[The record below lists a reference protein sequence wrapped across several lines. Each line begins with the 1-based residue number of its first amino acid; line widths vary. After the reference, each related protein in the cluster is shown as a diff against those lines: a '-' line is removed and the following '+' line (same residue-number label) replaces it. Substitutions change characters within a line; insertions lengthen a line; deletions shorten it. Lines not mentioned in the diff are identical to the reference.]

1 MGSPLFLLRD
11 EPQLFLAFVIAVI
24 VGITFHEFSHA
35 AVASLQGDQ
44 TARSQGRLT
53 LNPISHL
60 DPLGSIAIIVAGIGW
75 GRPVPVNPS
84 SMRNRR
90 FGGVLVG
97 LAGPAANFLVALVA
111 AVAFRVVYPA
121 VGTSF
126 DVGFSLNLLNM
137 LVTINVVLGVFN
149 LLPIP
154 PLDGSTLLSLVL
166 PPSRQNIVAF
176 LNQYGIFLLLG
187 LLILAPNLLTP
198 IFRAITQALYG
209 LVATPDAGYHR
220 PAAPNSPVPPFHP
233 HSRVDL
239 SIRLWIDK

>member
-11 EPQLFLAFVIAVI
+11 PQLFAAFLIAVI
-24 VGITFHEFSHA
+24 IGITFHEFSHA

-60 DPLGSIAIIVAGIGW
+60 DPLGSIALIVAGFGW
-75 GRPVPVNPS
+75 GRPVPVTPS
-84 SMRNRR
+84 RLRSGRL
-90 FGGVLVG
+90 GHVLVG
-97 LAGPAANFLVALVA
+97 LAGPAANFVVALVA
-111 AVAFRVVYPA
+111 AVGLRIAYPTA
-121 VGTSF
+121 GTTL
-126 DVGFSLNLLNM
+126 DVGFTVTLLSM
-137 LVTINVVLGVFN
+137 IVTINVVLGVFN

-154 PLDGSTLLSLVL
+154 PLDGSTLLSIAL

-198 IFRAITQALYG
+198 IFQAITEALYG
-209 LVATPDAGYHR
+209 LVGL
-220 PAAPNSPVPPFHP
+220 PVG
-233 HSRVDL
+233 
-239 SIRLWIDK
+239 

>member
-1 MGSPLFLLRD
+1 MGSPLFWLRD
-11 EPQLFLAFVIAVI
+11 EPQLFVAFVIAVI

-44 TARSQGRLT
+44 TARSEGRLT

-75 GRPVPVNPS
+75 GRPVPVNPTRLRS
-84 SMRNRR
+84 RR
-90 FGGVLVG
+90 FGAVMVG
-97 LAGPAANFLVALVA
+97 LAGPAANFVVALAA
-111 AVAFRVVYPA
+111 AVAFRIAYPA
-121 VGTSF
+121 IGATF
-126 DVGFSLNLLNM
+126 DVGFSVTLLDM
-137 LVTINVVLGVFN
+137 LVTINVILGVFN

-154 PLDGSTLLSLVL
+154 PLDGSTLLSLAL

-209 LVATPDAGYHR
+209 LVGL
-220 PAAPNSPVPPFHP
+220 PVG
-233 HSRVDL
+233 
-239 SIRLWIDK
+239 